1 MYSLSIYFCKIRK
14 SSTTVVIPGACR
26 AFVLTSNKTS
36 VLEYIPTFMEAEGL
50 KSEYPSY
57 QIEIGRFKRAIE
69 TLERGRALLLSEMR
83 GLRTSTDQLR
93 AADPA
98 PAERFAAV
106 NRSWDGRIRSSSPD
120 ERVSLILSPTSNP
133 FRAWGISYS
142 HCRLT
147 PHFCCNTRSSSSI
160 NINQSRWRSNIV
172 ILYKGLPP
180 SVFFTPPNFHDRANQ
195 LTKGSIFAHPKGK
208 GTRFKGLQFH
218 SSFCPRRARHLPS
231 VLFPSMRW
239 AQFHPTIAT
248 GFTLWSLHL
257 FVYPDALRPHRI
269 PQTWL
274 TARNVV
280 KAFVA

>member
-1 MYSLSIYFCKIRK
+1 
-14 SSTTVVIPGACR
+14 
-26 AFVLTSNKTS
+26 
-36 VLEYIPTFMEAEGL
+36 MEAEGL

-57 QIEIGRFKRAIE
+57 QIEMGRFKRAIE
-69 TLERGRALLLSEMR
+69 TLERGRALLLSEMQ
-83 GLRTSTDQLR
+83 GLHTSTDQLR

-106 NRSWDGRIRSSSPD
+106 NRSWDGRIRPSSPD

-147 PHFCCNTRSSSSI
+147 PQFCCNTRSSSSI

-172 ILYKGLPP
+172 ILYKDLPP

-195 LTKGSIFAHPKGK
+195 LTKGSIVAHSKGK
-208 GTRFKGLQFH
+208 GTRFKGLRFH
-218 SSFCPRRARHLPS
+218 SSFCPRRTRHLPS

-248 GFTLWSLHL
+248 GFTLWTFT
-257 FVYPDALRPHRI
+257 FVRI
-269 PQTWL
+269 PRRSLPSSNPTNL
-274 TARNVV
+274 AHSPKRCTSLN
-280 KAFVA
+280 FFL